1 MAYFSSAPLAPG
13 GGGAGA
19 SSSSLSSSS
28 SSFAC
33 PPPPLT
39 DPIYDSGDP
48 PMSSL
53 PTVFYV
59 LRATLANARALAAH
73 VKAGGAAAR
82 RLSRPSAAGATAAA
96 TTTTATTTTTTERAL
111 VAVWVPRRSVAC
123 ERVLEDE
130 GVSMSL
136 HDSLELPLDAVPLD
150 DDVLALAGGPGGD
163 APLRGALLEGD
174 PGPLLHA
181 ALVLSRLQSLFG
193 AASRVQGV
201 GPAAAAVRELLA
213 RARAEAPFP
222 PAGGGPAS
230 ALGSGGDGGSGGG
243 GGGAPARIDRII
255 LLDREVD
262 LVTPL
267 LTQITFEG
275 LVDEVIGVTH
285 GAATLPAAGGGGG
298 GGAAA
303 AVSAG
308 GACGSSSPGGAGGG
322 GGAAGA
328 GGVTVLL
335 NSSDPFFR
343 ELRDLPYYVASQR

>member
-1 MAYFSSAPLAPG
+1 
-13 GGGAGA
+13 
-19 SSSSLSSSS
+19 
-28 SSFAC
+28 
-33 PPPPLT
+33 
-39 DPIYDSGDP
+39 
-48 PMSSL
+48 MSSL

-82 RLSRPSAAGATAAA
+82 RVEAVAAVASPGGSAPATP
-96 TTTTATTTTTTERAL
+96 TTPDRHL

-130 GVSMSL
+130 GVAMTL
-136 HDSLELPLDAVPLD
+136 DESLELPLDAVALD

-163 APLRGALLEGD
+163 ACALRGALLEMD

-181 ALVLSRLQSLFG
+181 ALVLARLQSLFG
-193 AASRVQGV
+193 AATRVQGI

-213 RARAEAPFP
+213 RARSEAPFP
-222 PAGGGPAS
+222 PAGGGLAS
-230 ALGSGGDGGSGGG
+230 ALGEGGGNDGG
-243 GGGAPARIDRII
+243 PARIDRII
-255 LLDREVD
+255 LIDREVD

-285 GAATLPAAGGGGG
+285 GAATLPAGGGGG
-298 GGAAA
+298 GGAGRGASA
-303 AVSAG
+303 GGSAG
-308 GACGSSSPGGAGGG
+308 GAAPAAAAAGGTTT
-322 GGAAGA
+322 
-328 GGVTVLL
+328 TVLL